1 VAAVKVRQEG
11 EVLLV
16 FTLVAVLPDGA
27 ILAEKSIVRIV
38 RRICK
43 SSVHGVVEKVGS
55 DSWEKKLPSRTAE
68 RHIVSASSTR
78 RWCELDGPGIKG
90 V

>member
-27 ILAEKSIVRIV
+27 ILAQKSI
-38 RRICK
+38 
-43 SSVHGVVEKVGS
+43 
-55 DSWEKKLPSRTAE
+55 AE
-68 RHIVSASSTR
+68 
-78 RWCELDGPGIKG
+78 
-90 V
+90 